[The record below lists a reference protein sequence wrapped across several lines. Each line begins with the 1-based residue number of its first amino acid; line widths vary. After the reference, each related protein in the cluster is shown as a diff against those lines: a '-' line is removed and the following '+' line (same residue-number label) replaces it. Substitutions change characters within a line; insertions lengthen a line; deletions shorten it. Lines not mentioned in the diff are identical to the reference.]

1 MKPAWD
7 RAASALLIIDMLSD
21 FRFEDGAA
29 LLRRALPVARQIAR
43 LKGRLHAAGLPAI
56 YINDNPGRWRSDL
69 PALMRA
75 CTQDNAPGAHIAR
88 LLAPASQDHFIFKPR
103 HSGFFGTALETL
115 LDCMKVRRL
124 ILTGVSSHQ
133 CVLFTATDAYVR
145 DLALVIPS
153 DCITAPTPGEKRLA
167 LRFFNEVLGADT
179 RPSTS
184 LRPATLKVAPRGL
197 K

>member
-1 MKPAWD
+1 
-7 RAASALLIIDMLSD
+7 
-21 FRFEDGAA
+21 
-29 LLRRALPVARQIAR
+29 
-43 LKGRLHAAGLPAI
+43 
-56 YINDNPGRWRSDL
+56 
-69 PALMRA
+69 
-75 CTQDNAPGAHIAR
+75 
-88 LLAPASQDHFIFKPR
+88 
-103 HSGFFGTALETL
+103 
-115 LDCMKVRRL
+115 MKVRRL

-153 DCITAPTPGEKRLA
+153 DCITAPAPGEKRLA

-184 LRPATLKVAPRGL
+184 LRPATLKVAPRGF